1 MLCYLLLLYS
11 SILLAKFCLVGM
23 ARAYWDYQTSA
34 RLSHTLFLSHIA
46 SLFSRLQAS
55 NGRITF
61 SRFTTAAKPL
71 LLPSVS
77 MFPHLHRG
85 IPPVSALVLGGST
98 RPCSC

>member
-11 SILLAKFCLVGM
+11 FVLFAKFCLVGM

-34 RLSHTLFLSHIA
+34 RLHTHSFSLIA
-46 SLFSRLQAS
+46 SLFSHLQAS

-85 IPPVSALVLGGST
+85 IPPVPLSCLAGLTGLVHF
-98 RPCSC
+98 